1 MKLIDKINSMSTVMF
16 SMVVLVSIAVISGII
31 YAILSLL
38 KNKGTGVKNVKCP
51 KGCSGNGECIS
62 GKCKCTTGFSGV
74 DCYTPD
80 HPVYNNKKVYLQVYD
95 GGLYSKQFG
104 LNGLYISKPTKK
116 YAGSVLKHNSFLVMD
131 PSVENAYEFTINGP
145 TIDNKYSIDIL
156 NQNPKTSKNFC
167 DMTNVNTQYQN
178 YITKCV
184 PLYTTTPVDLL
195 FNYKSKG
202 VYTISIGNKF
212 LSGTSIFKTGFC
224 QVNSHELNFKIIPVN
239 K

>member
-1 MKLIDKINSMSTVMF
+1 MTLIDKINSMSTVVF
-16 SMVVLVSIAVISGII
+16 WLVVLVSIAVISGII
-31 YAILSLL
+31 YAISSFL
-38 KNKGTGVKNVKCP
+38 KNVKCP
-51 KGCSGNGECIS
+51 NGCSGNGECIS

-80 HPVYNNKKVYLQVYD
+80 YPVYNNKKVYLQVYD
-95 GGLYSKQFG
+95 GGLYSKKFK
-104 LNGLYISKPTKK
+104 LNGLYISKPSKK
-116 YAGSVLKHNSFLVMD
+116 YFGSVLKHKSFLVMD
-131 PSVENAYEFTINGP
+131 PAVENAYEFTINGP
-145 TIDNKYSIDIL
+145 TVDNKYSIDIL

-184 PLYTTTPVDLL
+184 PLYTTTPVELL
-195 FNYKSKG
+195 FNYKSKD